1 MVLDWFAVRIVSE
14 RPEAVQVDLITK
26 ACSHGVHQESGGR
39 SFDLDMIGQ
48 PVSERKSM
56 ITNIRPSACFLTIM
70 IYTVLYL

>member
-26 ACSHGVHQESGGR
+26 ACGHGVHQESGGG

-56 ITNIRPSACFLTIM
+56 ITNI
-70 IYTVLYL
+70 